1 MITLMEVYASF
12 KGRGR
17 KRVRQEILYQ
27 IIMPKADL
35 DPNHQ
40 TALNS
45 DPVMLPLWHPM
56 G

>member
-1 MITLMEVYASF
+1 MDDGWFNDHV
-12 KGRGR
+12 
-17 KRVRQEILYQ
+17 YQ